1 MSRPANNQD
10 LVLGDLIAAAF
21 DYAEIVTDDARAAS
35 ELAAR
40 TTARWLARADRLD
53 LAQAMERPEPSR
65 RRRAT
70 RVASSRARAA

>member
-10 LVLGDLIAAAF
+10 LILGDLIAAAF
-21 DYAEIVTDDARAAS
+21 DYAEIVTADARAAS

-53 LAQAMERPEPSR
+53 LAQAMERPEPAR
-65 RRRAT
+65 RQAT
-70 RVASSRARAA
+70 RAASSRARAA